1 MKYLLS
7 SGAVGGKTGKT
18 AVLPGFCKIELGCWA
33 PPVSKNYRHLWRP
46 EFKTSFYMLG
56 WSRIELSSRGS
67 FNNYI
72 DNMTHCVLLK
82 HYYSVEFPWWFD
94 RKISFFSKTCE
105 MAKCKA
111 TLCDLTEKLFV
122 SNFIRW
128 PNLQIILEVK
138 SMDESSWKK
147 IYYISFYSSFCRK
160 SPFHREWPQLVT
172 ILTSF
177 DLPFEKKFKSWKY

>member
-1 MKYLLS
+1 VKYLLS

-33 PPVSKNYRHLWRP
+33 PPVSKNYLHLWRP

-128 PNLQIILEVK
+128 PNLHSGSQIHGWIFLK
-138 SMDESSWKK
+138 
-147 IYYISFYSSFCRK
+147 
-160 SPFHREWPQLVT
+160 
-172 ILTSF
+172 
-177 DLPFEKKFKSWKY
+177 KKFLLYQFLFWFLQDKSFSPWMASVGHNLDKF